1 MTGLLLDGDSARST
15 WKYLARKYVHQ
26 LLLIEEFEKG
36 GCQVEFVD
44 RPMSQDPHDQLLLQI
59 RGVVAEYER
68 NLITERMRRGRL
80 QKYRA
85 GTLLPWSSPPYGYGV
100 DPAHPRDPT
109 GVRLAEG
116 EAAMVAEMFSYYQQ
130 EGHTL
135 RGLARHLTDL
145 GVRGPRGGTHW
156 SDSTIRGILTN
167 PVYTGIVYAGRNHYR
182 PATRRIS
189 PLKPVG
195 GGNGSLDRLPPEE
208 WIVVAQIPPIVS
220 QEQFDMI
227 QAKLKQNQSYA
238 SRNNKAHQYLLRALV
253 SCGLC
258 QLACLGRCTDTGHQ
272 YYACKGKL
280 SLLQSARTEKCP
292 SRFVPVEQ
300 LDELVWAD
308 ICTVLQHPEIL
319 RHALEQAQAGQW
331 LPQELQARR
340 ENVRKAS
347 VSLVH
352 QVERLTEAYLAGI
365 LPLEEYKRRRHEL
378 EQKQAALASQVRQ
391 IDASVN
397 KQVEL
402 AGVAKSMEEFCQR
415 VSDGLEQASFEQ
427 KRQLVKLLVDRV
439 IVTGEEVEIRYVIP
453 TSSSSEHTRF
463 CQLRA
468 DYFQPQRQK
477 IIADHVLLKRPT
489 SNVGLG
495 EFHGINVRCCRH
507 NGNQFG
513 RGWLGFCWHRLPV
526 LPPPGGQARIFS
538 GVFFWWCAGN
548 LTTKVTDEGDLQRE
562 NLIFLIG

>member
-1 MTGLLLDGDSARST
+1 MRVAVYVRVSTQQQTQTIEQQIECLRAHCQTHGWPWQDQQVFRDDGYSGASLKRPGLDSLRDQIAQANFDLVVITAPDR
-15 WKYLARKYVHQ
+15 LARKYVHQ

-100 DPAHPRDPT
+100 DPAHPRDPA
-109 GVRLAEG
+109 GVRLDEVK
-116 EAAMVAEMFSYYQQ
+116 AAIVAEMFSSYEQ
-130 EGHTL
+130 EGQTL
-135 RGLARHLTDL
+135 RGLAKYLTDL
-145 GVRGPRGGTHW
+145 GIRGPRGSTHW

-167 PVYTGIVYAGRNHYR
+167 PVYTGTVYAGRNHYR
-182 PATRRIS
+182 PATQRIS

-208 WIVVAQIPPIVS
+208 WIVVAQIPAIVS
-220 QEQFDMI
+220 QEQFDLI
-227 QAKLKQNQSYA
+227 QVKLKQNQSFA
-238 SRNNKAHQYLLRALV
+238 SRNNKAHQYLLRALL

-308 ICTVLQHPEIL
+308 VCTVLQHPEIL
-319 RHALEQAQAGQW
+319 RQALERAQAGQW

-340 ENVRKAS
+340 ENLRKAS

-378 EQKQAALASQVRQ
+378 EQKQAALTSQVRQ
-391 IDASVN
+391 LEASVH

-415 VSDGLEQASFEQ
+415 VSAGLEQASFEQ
-427 KRQLVKLLVDRV
+427 KRQLVELLVDRV
-439 IVTGEEVEIRYVIP
+439 IVTGEESRSA
-453 TSSSSEHTRF
+453 T
-463 CQLRA
+463 
-468 DYFQPQRQK
+468 
-477 IIADHVLLKRPT
+477 
-489 SNVGLG
+489 
-495 EFHGINVRCCRH
+495 
-507 NGNQFG
+507 
-513 RGWLGFCWHRLPV
+513 
-526 LPPPGGQARIFS
+526 
-538 GVFFWWCAGN
+538 
-548 LTTKVTDEGDLQRE
+548 
-562 NLIFLIG
+562 

>member
-1 MTGLLLDGDSARST
+1 MRVAVYVRVSTQQQTQTQTIEQQIESLRAHSQTHEWPWQDQHVFRDDGYSGASLKRPGLDRLRDQVALANFDLVVITAPDR
-15 WKYLARKYVHQ
+15 LARKYVHQ

-68 NLITERMRRGRL
+68 NLITERMRRGRH

-85 GTLLPWSSPPYGYGV
+85 GTLLPWSSSPYGYGV
-100 DPAHPRDPT
+100 DPARPRDPA
-109 GVRLAEG
+109 GVQLDEV
-116 EAAMVAEMFSYYQQ
+116 EAAMVAEMFAYYQQ

-135 RGLARHLTDL
+135 RGLAKHLTDL
-145 GVRGPRGGTHW
+145 GVRGPRGSTHW

-167 PVYTGIVYAGRNHYR
+167 PVYIGTVYAGRNHYR
-182 PATRRIS
+182 PAARRIS

-220 QEQFDMI
+220 QEQFDLI

-238 SRNNKAHQYLLRALV
+238 SRNNKAHQYLLRAMV

-308 ICTVLQHPEIL
+308 MCKVLQHPEIL
-319 RHALEQAQAGQW
+319 RQALERAQAGQW

-340 ENVRKAS
+340 ENLRKAS
-347 VSLVH
+347 VSLGH
-352 QVERLTEAYLAGI
+352 QIERLTEAYLAGI

-391 IDASVN
+391 IEASVN
-397 KQVEL
+397 KQIEL

-415 VSDGLEQASFEQ
+415 VSQGLEQASFEQ
-427 KRQLVKLLVDRV
+427 KRQLVELLVDRV

-453 TSSSSEHTRF
+453 TSASSEHTRF
-463 CQLRA
+463 CHLRA
-468 DYFQPQRQK
+468 DYFD
-477 IIADHVLLKRPT
+477 AKRNEP
-489 SNVGLG
+489 
-495 EFHGINVRCCRH
+495 
-507 NGNQFG
+507 
-513 RGWLGFCWHRLPV
+513 
-526 LPPPGGQARIFS
+526 
-538 GVFFWWCAGN
+538 
-548 LTTKVTDEGDLQRE
+548 
-562 NLIFLIG
+562 